1 MMSGSAYFEQVEQ
14 KINHLLAE
22 KKFAAAYSL
31 CKEFLLKY
39 PDERFFLKLKKRVE
53 EEIRDE
59 NQRII
64 KEKLNE
70 LQPLWN
76 AEKYDEIL
84 KTLRELSHLDPENG
98 KIKSLYKKAAVA
110 YEEKLSKLTSQFTKQ
125 QSEKLNQL
133 LEKNPDRLLDE
144 LFYIERNN
152 AKNIEVLRMT
162 NSFRDK
168 LITKKIASKQDLL
181 KSEKYDAVHNFIE
194 DLKRID
200 PNNNQ
205 IKKIEEEVLNRKT
218 KTQLREKVSYIY
230 QSEKQLETL
239 MKLKKYDKVLK
250 AAQELLNIDPNNA
263 KVQKILQKAEKKFF
277 KQSRETT
284 IDLITKNR
292 DQLKDQYKKDKSNF
306 IKL

>member
-1 MMSGSAYFEQVEQ
+1 MSDSAYFEQIEQ
-14 KINHLLAE
+14 KINHLLVE

-70 LQPLWN
+70 LRPLWDAGN
-76 AEKYDEIL
+76 YEEIL
-84 KTLRELSHLDPENG
+84 KILKELLRLDPENG
-98 KIKSLYKKAAVA
+98 KIKNWYKKAASA
-110 YEEKLSKLTSQFTKQ
+110 YQEKLSQLTSQFTKQ
-125 QSEKLNQL
+125 HSEKLNQL
-133 LEKNPDRLLDE
+133 LEKNPDSLLDE

-168 LITKKIASKQDLL
+168 LIAKKISTKQDLL
-181 KSEKYDAVHNFIE
+181 KSEKFDAINNFIE
-194 DLKRID
+194 GLKRID
-200 PNNNQ
+200 PKNNQ
-205 IKKIEEEVLNRKT
+205 IKKLQDEVLKRKSRS
-218 KTQLREKVSYIY
+218 QAGEKISYVY
-230 QSEKQLETL
+230 KSEKQLETL
-239 MKLKKYDKVLK
+239 MKLKKYDKALK
-250 AAQELLNIDPNNA
+250 AAQELLSIDPDNSR
-263 KVQKILQKAEKKFF
+263 VQRILQKAEKKFF

-284 IDLITKNR
+284 VDLIIANR
-292 DQLKDQYKKDKSNF
+292 DQLKEQYKKDKSKF